1 MKKSKRS
8 TAEQR
13 KNMRADEEQRERIIK
28 VKTIL
33 LGTNLVKKLT
43 CASNYNIKEQ
53 KKIQRKLR
61 FTRQGNQS
69 ILKHILYVK
78 NENNV

>member
-33 LGTNLVKKLT
+33 QGTNLVEKNNLGFQLYHQGTKQY
-43 CASNYNIKEQ
+43 S
-53 KKIQRKLR
+53 KKIKIYKARE
-61 FTRQGNQS
+61 S
-69 ILKHILYVK
+69 KHSRTHFVCQK
-78 NENNV
+78 

>member
-33 LGTNLVKKLT
+33 QGTNLVEKLT
-43 CASNYNIKEQ
+43 CASNYIIKEQ
-53 KKIQRKLR
+53 KNIQRKIR
-61 FTRQGNQS
+61 FTR
-69 ILKHILYVK
+69 
-78 NENNV
+78 